1 MSVEDRVRS
10 ATRERAD
17 LVRDFRPLEL
27 PAARPARLS
36 RSPRPRWSTWLA
48 PLTAAA
54 VVVAL
59 AVTAVALREVRSGLP
74 VPAASPGQSGTGVT
88 TAAGVLPR
96 YYAALDDQSGAAFND
111 KKITQPVGV
120 VVSDTSTG
128 QRIATVAPPKGETFA
143 GLTAAADDRRFVVAA
158 ESLPVPAGIPTDAPV
173 AWYLLRISPGAAKPF
188 SLTKLSIPGQ
198 PTGTEVS
205 GIALSPDGS
214 ELAVMFQRD
223 VWGTGVKTG
232 PLTLSVY
239 SVSTGKALRTWTQQ
253 TNGFPAG
260 YGWYWGRYSNN
271 SITWLAGGRSLA
283 FADGTNSGA
292 NGPPLP
298 AAFSGVKIRT
308 LDVTRP
314 GGDLLADSKVVYA
327 PASHECMTLQLTAD
341 GKTVLCGAYRGDFE
355 KKSGAN
361 DPEIFAYSVATGRA
375 RLVYRFK
382 GVYNIGLA
390 NVLWAS
396 PDGSTLVVS
405 ALAQNYAGRQPA
417 LGVQGAGRITK
428 GIFKGL
434 NLVPL
439 SPLAGE
445 IAF

>member
-1 MSVEDRVRS
+1 MNVEDRVRA
-10 ATRERAD
+10 ATRERAH
-17 LVRDFRPLEL
+17 LVRDVCPLDL
-27 PAARPARLS
+27 PAVRPARLS
-36 RSPRPRWSTWLA
+36 RLPGVRWSKWLA
-48 PLTAAA
+48 PVTAAA

-59 AVTAVALREVRSGLP
+59 AVTTVALREVRNGPS
-74 VPAASPGQSGTGVT
+74 VTPAASAKPGTPVI
-88 TAAGVLPR
+88 AAAAVLPK
-96 YYAALDDQSGAAFND
+96 YYAALDDLSGAAFDD

-120 VVSDTSTG
+120 VVNDTITG
-128 QRIATVAPPKGETFA
+128 QRIATVAPPKGQTFT
-143 GLTAAADDRRFVVAA
+143 GLTAAADDHTFVVATA
-158 ESLPVPAGIPTDAPV
+158 SLPVPDGEYSTAPV
-173 AWYLLRISPGAAKPF
+173 AWYLLRIAPGTAKAAT
-188 SLTKLSIPGQ
+188 LTKLSIPGQ

-214 ELAVMFQRD
+214 ELAVMFQRG
-223 VWGTGVKTG
+223 VWGVGGKTG

-239 SVSTGKALRTWTQQ
+239 SVSTGTALRTWTQP
-253 TNGFPAG
+253 TKGFPAG
-260 YGWYWGRYSNN
+260 YGWYWGRYSNS

-283 FADGTNSGA
+283 FDDGTNSGA

-327 PASHECMTLQLTAD
+327 PANHGCMTLQLTAD
-341 GKTVLCGAYRGDFE
+341 GKTVFCGAYGGNFK
-355 KKSGAN
+355 KKSSAN
-361 DPEIFAYSVATGRA
+361 DPEVFAYSVATGRA

-396 PDGSTLVVS
+396 PDGSALVVS
-405 ALAQNYAGRQPA
+405 AFAENYAGRQPA
-417 LGVQGAGRITK
+417 LGVQVAGLITK

-434 NLVPL
+434 NLKPL
-439 SPLAGE
+439 APLAGE